1 MKTSTNTL
9 DIHAAAAVIT
19 PTTGATISE
28 DATEGK
34 AIAKLISNR
43 EAKGIK
49 AFAADTGANGMDTRL
64 GNLMVKLSTESSLPT
79 GRPSRQQLE
88 TNGLYKVKG
97 VGDSNLRTIR
107 SSALWFVTNRLEAEL
122 FNAETGGKF
131 SNIHSLQQAMAKA
144 AKEAAKEAAQ
154 TETNDSDSD
163 SDGAETDTD
172 DSVIGGVDTDE
183 TIYNEKEL
191 AQFMMG
197 YAASNNLNVAKVMVE
212 IDTIRVALAQNAV
225 MQAAAEGE
233 LELVA

>member
-1 MKTSTNTL
+1 MTTSK
-9 DIHAAAAVIT
+9 IT
-19 PTTGATISE
+19 PTTGATISQ

-49 AFAADTGANGMDTRL
+49 AFATDTGENGMDTRL

-107 SSALWFVTNRLEAEL
+107 SSALWFVTNRAEAEL

-131 SNIHSLQQAMAKA
+131 SNIHGLQQAMAKA
-144 AKEAAKEAAQ
+144 AKEAAKADKEAG
-154 TETNDSDSD
+154 TDSDSD
-163 SDGAETDTD
+163 SDSDTD
-172 DSVIGGVDTDE
+172 SDSVIGGLDTDTCNFTHDE
-183 TIYNEKEL
+183 NTMAEAVVEMAKAHGVNLGKLMVRLSAIATQEAVQAKK
-191 AQFMMG
+191 
-197 YAASNNLNVAKVMVE
+197 AA
-212 IDTIRVALAQNAV
+212 
-225 MQAAAEGE
+225 
-233 LELVA
+233 

>member
-1 MKTSTNTL
+1 MTTSK
-9 DIHAAAAVIT
+9 IT
-19 PTTGATISE
+19 KTTGATISQ

-49 AFAADTGANGMDTRL
+49 AFATDTGENGMDTRL

-107 SSALWFVTNRLEAEL
+107 SSALWFVTNRAEAEL

-131 SNIHSLQQAMAKA
+131 SNIHGLQQAMAKA
-144 AKEAAKEAAQ
+144 AKEAAKADKEAG
-154 TETNDSDSD
+154 TDSDSD
-163 SDGAETDTD
+163 SDSDTD
-172 DSVIGGVDTDE
+172 SDSVIGGLDTDTCNFTHDE
-183 TIYNEKEL
+183 NTMAEAVVEMAKAHGVNLGKLMVRLSAIATQEAVQAKK
-191 AQFMMG
+191 
-197 YAASNNLNVAKVMVE
+197 AA
-212 IDTIRVALAQNAV
+212 
-225 MQAAAEGE
+225 
-233 LELVA
+233 

>member
-1 MKTSTNTL
+1 MTNAKNTL
-9 DIHAAAAVIT
+9 DIHAAAAAAAIT
-19 PTTGATISE
+19 PTTGATISQ

-49 AFAADTGANGMDTRL
+49 AFATDTGENGMDTRL

-107 SSALWFVTNRLEAEL
+107 SSALWFVTNRAEAEL

-131 SNIHSLQQAMAKA
+131 SNIHGLQQAMAKA
-144 AKEAAKEAAQ
+144 EKEAAKEAMKADSDSD
-154 TETNDSDSD
+154 TDSDTDSDSD
-163 SDGAETDTD
+163 SD
-172 DSVIGGVDTDE
+172 SVIGGLDTDTCNFTHDE
-183 TIYNEKEL
+183 NTMADAVVEMAKAHGVNLGKL
-191 AQFMMG
+191 MMRLSAIATQEASEAKK
-197 YAASNNLNVAKVMVE
+197 AA
-212 IDTIRVALAQNAV
+212 
-225 MQAAAEGE
+225 
-233 LELVA
+233 